1 MAGGKNRKYSYQQYM
16 TDAQITPFHLELS
29 ADKSVSI
36 EVPDGDALLDIAD
49 NQDNPRKVLR
59 LMAGDHYRAVMDV
72 FGPAPAPVLTRLIRD
87 MTVHFGISASPGDSG
102 ASSS

>member
-16 TDAQITPFHLELS
+16 TDAQIRPFELELS
-29 ADKSVSI
+29 ADKTVSI

-49 NQDNPRKVLR
+49 NQENPRRVLQ
-59 LMAGDHYRAVMDV
+59 LMTGDHFRAVMDV

-87 MTVHFGISASPGDSG
+87 MTTHFGIGVSPGDSA